1 MTKKEY
7 QKLLEE
13 NNDYNSTN
21 NKKLWYKKRKKKNM
35 RTAFDSDSEKDDIT
49 VKGKPKQR
57 KHKYANSSYSKIE
70 DSEE

>member
-21 NKKLWYKKRKKKNM
+21 NNKLWYKMRKKKNM
-35 RTAFDSDSEKDDIT
+35 QTAFDSDSEKDDIT
-49 VKGKPKQR
+49 VKRKPKQR
-57 KHKYANSSYSKIE
+57 KA
-70 DSEE
+70 